1 MGSPIHGL
9 WNHLPGKG
17 RKSEKKTDLGFTDS
31 KWKMWLYVWLG
42 AERQGKADGGKKWV
56 EIHIAMEVAAVA
68 AAAAAPHISHYE
80 GTIQI
85 GMTSTGVINH
95 HPLGPCVNQL

>member
-1 MGSPIHGL
+1 MESL
-9 WNHLPGKG
+9 TWK
-17 RKSEKKTDLGFTDS
+17 REKREKKTDLGFTDS
-31 KWKMWLYVWLG
+31 KWKMWLYVWCVG
-42 AERQGKADGGKKWV
+42 AERQWKDDVGKKWV

-68 AAAAAPHISHYE
+68 SEAAAAHISHYE

-95 HPLGPCVNQL
+95 HPLGPV